1 MCKKGY
7 QLTLRHYM
15 INSLQYVVKYL
26 YLTVC
31 SQLLCRLHLQ
41 KQREK
46 KHKGSEVRSKLT
58 QLIIYFIINQT
69 AI

>member
-1 MCKKGY
+1 MCRKGY

-15 INSLQYVVKYL
+15 INYLQYVKYI

-31 SQLLCRLHLQ
+31 SQLLCRFHLQ
-41 KQREK
+41 RKK

-58 QLIIYFIINQT
+58 LLIIYFIINQT